1 MWISS
6 SGRCSHRGVDVD
18 AVVVVTKVVDVVPPD
33 DVVVVERASSR
44 SRRPRR
50 GRRSNPRSRARSCR
64 TPVEA
69 RSRSRGWLVEV
80 DGRHVLGLGHV
91 APVLAIDYSHSTL
104 TFLVYRDR

>member
-6 SGRCSHRGVDVD
+6 SGRCSHRGVDVN
-18 AVVVVTKVVDVVPPD
+18 AVAVVTKVVDVTPPD

-69 RSRSRGWLVEV
+69 RSRSRPSRSRRGWLVEV
-80 DGRHVLGLGHV
+80 DKIK
-91 APVLAIDYSHSTL
+91 P
-104 TFLVYRDR
+104 